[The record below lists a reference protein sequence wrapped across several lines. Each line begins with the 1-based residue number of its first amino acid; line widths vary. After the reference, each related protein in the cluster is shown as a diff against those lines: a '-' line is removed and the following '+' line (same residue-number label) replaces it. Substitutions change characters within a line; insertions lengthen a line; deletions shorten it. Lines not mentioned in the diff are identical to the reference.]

1 VRRLVAA
8 ASAASLFAL
17 LAAAP
22 AAACSVCY
30 GEASDDSPLVAGAQ
44 MGIALLLGV
53 TTLMLGGFA
62 AFFLHLRNRARRV
75 ELDAASREWAPL
87 RRSVTP

>member
-1 VRRLVAA
+1 MRRLVAVAAA
-8 ASAASLFAL
+8 ASVAAL
-17 LAAAP
+17 LSAVP

-75 ELDAASREWAPL
+75 EIDSGARDWAPL